1 VDFHPFLSF
10 LESSFLEELV
20 RPWFPCQQW
29 GRAEGGVTSEVMMD
43 GDEEPWCSI
52 VVADAG
58 DREDVPI
65 SMVSAVTLP
74 VRQV

>member
-1 VDFHPFLSF
+1 
-10 LESSFLEELV
+10 
-20 RPWFPCQQW
+20 
-29 GRAEGGVTSEVMMD
+29 MD

-52 VVADAG
+52 VVADTG

-74 VRQV
+74 VWQVRFEIRSVKGDVD